1 MHVWGDPCHPQY
13 LSLSHLWLLG
23 QEVPGGQGVRAP
35 QAGTRGPGGQ
45 AGPSLR
51 GPRPYHTPGP
61 GPLCRAMPPEVPVVP
76 GRAKSAGQERWLGTW
91 QQEWGQGPGLR
102 DRSSLPGGGTAVQMA
117 RLSRAE
123 GPPSMP
129 GWGQGAHPRRTLPGG
144 PARSPPGSRLHSH
157 LQGREDGPSGHRVRG
172 TESSAGRSP
181 GPLFPTA
188 SLARPRPES

>member
-123 GPPSMP
+123 GPPIHARVGTGCSP
-129 GWGQGAHPRRTLPGG
+129 TQNSPWGSSSKPSGQPASLSSARQRGRALRAQSARDREQRRPQPG
-144 PARSPPGSRLHSH
+144 PAVSYRQPG
-157 LQGREDGPSGHRVRG
+157 QAE
-172 TESSAGRSP
+172 A
-181 GPLFPTA
+181 
-188 SLARPRPES
+188 